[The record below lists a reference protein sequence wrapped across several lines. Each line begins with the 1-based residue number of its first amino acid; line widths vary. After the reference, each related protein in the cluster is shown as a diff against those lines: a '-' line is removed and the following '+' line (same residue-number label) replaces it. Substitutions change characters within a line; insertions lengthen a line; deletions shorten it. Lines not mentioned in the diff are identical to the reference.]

1 MEEKKKPRDY
11 VANPIRTSRKKW
23 LQRGYKRYRTPQE
36 MEKVSEA
43 YYYDLVISSGEVKKL
58 ILTRIKELDVDLK
71 LVLKEAGVTYHAFLT
86 KYLRQKDPVSTPKLR
101 QSHIISILEVLGIKM
116 RIQFVVDKKEN
127 VRTDHLRYKKD
138 E

>member
-1 MEEKKKPRDY
+1 MEKKSKRDY
-11 VANPIRTSRKKW
+11 IENPIKKSRKKS
-23 LQRGYKRYRTPQE
+23 LQKGYKRYRTPQE

-43 YYYDLVISSGEVKKL
+43 YYYDLVISSGEVKRL
-58 ILTRIKELDVDLK
+58 ILKRIEELDVDLK

-116 RIQFVVDKKEN
+116 RIQFIVDDKNN
-127 VRTDHLRYKKD
+127 VRTDHIKYKTN

>member
-1 MEEKKKPRDY
+1 MEKKSKRDY
-11 VANPIRTSRKKW
+11 IENPIKKSRKKS
-23 LQRGYKRYRTPQE
+23 LQKGYKRYKTPQE

-43 YYYDLVISSGEVKKL
+43 YYYDLVISSGEVKRL
-58 ILTRIKELDVDLK
+58 ILKRIEELDVDLK

-116 RIQFVVDKKEN
+116 RIQFIVDDKNN
-127 VRTDHLRYKKD
+127 VRTDHIKYKTN

>member
-1 MEEKKKPRDY
+1 LEKSSKRDY
-11 VANPIRTSRKKW
+11 IENPIKKSRKKS
-23 LQRGYKRYRTPQE
+23 LQKGYKRYKTPQE

-43 YYYDLVISSGEVKKL
+43 YYYDLVISSGEVKRL
-58 ILTRIKELDVDLK
+58 ILKRIEELDVDLK

-116 RIQFVVDKKEN
+116 RIQFIVDNKDN
-127 VRTDHLRYKKD
+127 VRTDHIKYKTN